1 MHKKVL
7 NLILIAL
14 LGLILSACTLAAS
27 TPPPPTATAEG
38 DFPFPIPTE
47 PDILSEIMT
56 QTAFVEGGGMIET
69 EVEVEETPTPTM
81 APIPTLTRPSSYT
94 LQRGEHPF
102 CIARRYNLDVA
113 QLLSI
118 NGLNVNSKPPVGTTL
133 KIPESGN
140 WNTGDISLKSH
151 PDTYTVRSGDTIH
164 SIACQ
169 YGDVSPEAIAA
180 ANGLEEPYNLTA
192 GQVLQIP

>member
-1 MHKKVL
+1 MHKKAL
-7 NLILIAL
+7 NLSLIAL
-14 LGLILSACTLAAS
+14 MGLILSACTLAAS
-27 TPPPPTATAEG
+27 TPPPPTPTAES

-56 QTAFVEGGGMIET
+56 QTAFAGGGGIIET
-69 EVEVEETPTPTM
+69 EVEETPTPTM
-81 APIPTLTRPSSYT
+81 APIPTLTRPSTYT
-94 LQRGEHPF
+94 LKHGEHPF

-113 QLLSI
+113 KLLSI

-133 KIPESGN
+133 KIPESGS

-151 PDTYTVRSGDTIH
+151 PDTYTVRSGDTIN

-180 ANGLEEPYNLTA
+180 ANGLKEPYNLTA